1 LFSIAVLFPACRN
14 SILIRSNRQAGSGS
28 HLDLQINLRA
38 EQESSKVLQM
48 LQSLCAWHK
57 LPVVNDPGIVNLKAT
72 TEPADLLREL
82 KAGLPE

>member
-1 LFSIAVLFPACRN
+1 
-14 SILIRSNRQAGSGS
+14 
-28 HLDLQINLRA
+28 
-38 EQESSKVLQM
+38 M

-72 TEPADLLREL
+72 TEPAGLLREL